1 MEREFSARNLNFVE
15 RLKTNKLE
23 QSFNKFNFG
32 MNFFI
37 HVPEYFFKIKL
48 NFLKIQKIVE
58 RVFHKTAGNDLLL
71 KRKKVDQCNNV
82 DSSSVNCNVDDSLI
96 YLECAGR

>member
-48 NFLKIQKIVE
+48 NFLKI
-58 RVFHKTAGNDLLL
+58 
-71 KRKKVDQCNNV
+71 
-82 DSSSVNCNVDDSLI
+82 
-96 YLECAGR
+96 

>member
-1 MEREFSARNLNFVE
+1 MFQIHVPESLKLKKKIKHLKTRILLMERELSARNLNFVE

-37 HVPEYFFKIKL
+37 HVPEYFFKI
-48 NFLKIQKIVE
+48 
-58 RVFHKTAGNDLLL
+58 
-71 KRKKVDQCNNV
+71 
-82 DSSSVNCNVDDSLI
+82 
-96 YLECAGR
+96 